1 MDVDKKLGMSLEDL
15 IKKTRKDAP
24 KRALNNRNRD
34 NKQKNIVKKAKL
46 GVRRAVGKKGERNTV
61 RATGKTG
68 AVVSKGIRRRR
79 SSNTKMDVDMERKPR
94 RDSLKKTGSAEKK
107 SFSRKVVIKKGPNAP
122 ADQRRKVKI
131 TNVPYDLTWKDIKQA
146 LSEVGQIERCDVV
159 ERGEAR
165 VTFGTHKEA
174 ARAIQTYN
182 NGDMNGRK
190 IRVFFE

>member
-15 IKKTRKDAP
+15 IKKTRKDGP
-24 KRALNNRNRD
+24 KRVTPNNRNRD
-34 NKQKNIVKKAKL
+34 NKPKNIVKKAKL

-68 AVVSKGIRRRR
+68 AVVSKGIQRRR

-94 RDSLKKTGSAEKK
+94 RDSLKKTASAERKT
-107 SFSRKVVIKKGPNAP
+107 FSRRVVIKKGPNAP
-122 ADQRRKVKI
+122 ADERRKVKI

-146 LSEVGQIERCDVV
+146 LSEVGKIERCDVD
-159 ERGEAR
+159 RGEAS

-174 ARAIQTYN
+174 TRAIQTYN